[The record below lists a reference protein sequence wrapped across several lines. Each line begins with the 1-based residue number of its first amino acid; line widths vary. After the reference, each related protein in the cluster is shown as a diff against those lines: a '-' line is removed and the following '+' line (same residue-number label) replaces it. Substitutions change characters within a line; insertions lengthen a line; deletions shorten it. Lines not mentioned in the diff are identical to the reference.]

1 MGSDLTIKSSRCPTR
16 SFGGS
21 SPSQKEETMNGVILD
36 EHDRRYALQELEN
49 CRDEMLQKLYEAGE
63 IIKNLC
69 EKDRMIWTRAESY
82 WFNSIS
88 NNLHEE
94 SGSFLG
100 SMTNF
105 SDTLKELKE
114 HVEEVNAGAFDDIEK
129 K

>member
-1 MGSDLTIKSSRCPTR
+1 
-16 SFGGS
+16 
-21 SPSQKEETMNGVILD
+21 MNGVILD
-36 EHDRRYALQELEN
+36 EHDRRYALQELET
-49 CRDEMLQKLYEAGE
+49 CREEMLQKLYEAGE